1 MSNLISSK
9 AERDRIRS
17 EKQSKILSFLLEE
30 RFSTSAVLAL
40 LLDMTPNGVQRILL
54 KLEKNELIKAHTVDF
69 ELSAW
74 NLKIWGL
81 TPTGAL
87 LASDLDEDLKFFEVG
102 RTKPVTIAH
111 SLALQRI
118 KVISLRNGWEQWE
131 SSSRMLKKA
140 NESRSTWIQVP
151 DAVARSPKGR
161 KIAVELERTAKTPK
175 RYVDILANYAE
186 MMSMGAVDEVVYVCP
201 EALTPRFA
209 RLFHRIEKIIFKGK
223 VIPTPTGLLERFYFI
238 SYEEWERNARNF

>member
-1 MSNLISSK
+1 MSNLINSK
-9 AERDRIRS
+9 VERDRIRA

-102 RTKPVTIAH
+102 RIKPVTIAH
-111 SLALQRI
+111 SLALQRV
-118 KVISLRNGWEQWE
+118 KVIALRFGWEQWE

-140 NESRSTWIQVP
+140 NESRSTWVQVP

-161 KIAVELERTAKTPK
+161 KVAIELERTVKTPK
-175 RYVDILANYAE
+175 RYVEILANYAE
-186 MMSMGAVDEVVYVCP
+186 MISMGVIDEVVYVCP
-201 EALTPRFA
+201 EQLTIRLE
-209 RLFHRIEKIIFKGK
+209 RLFHRIEKIIFKGR
-223 VIPTPTGLLERFYFI
+223 VITVPENL
-238 SYEEWERNARNF
+238 

>member
-9 AERDRIRS
+9 AERDRIKA
-17 EKQSKILSFLLEE
+17 EKQSKVLSFLLEE
-30 RFSTSAVLAL
+30 RFSTAAVLAL
-40 LLDMTPNGVQRILL
+40 LLKMTPNGVHRTLL
-54 KLEKNELIKAHTVDF
+54 KMEKEGLIKPHTVDF

-87 LASDLDEDLKFFEVG
+87 LATDMNENLKFFEVG
-102 RTKPVTIAH
+102 RIKPITIAH
-111 SLALQRI
+111 SLALQRV
-118 KVISLRNGWEQWE
+118 KVLSLSYGWDHWE
-131 SSSRMLKKA
+131 SSSRMLKTA

-161 KIAVELERTAKTPK
+161 KVAIELERTVKTPK
-175 RYVDILANYAE
+175 RYVEILANYAE
-186 MMSMGAVDEVVYVCP
+186 MISVGVIDEVIYVCP
-201 EALTPRFA
+201 EQLTPRLE

-223 VIPTPTGLLERFYFI
+223 LIPTPAGLLERFYFI
-238 SYEEWERNARNF
+238 SCDEWHVRAKDF

>member
-1 MSNLISSK
+1 MSNLINSK
-9 AERDRIRS
+9 TERDRIRAQK
-17 EKQSKILSFLLEE
+17 EIEILSFLLEE
-30 RFSTSAVLAL
+30 GYSTAKVLAQFL
-40 LLDMTPNGVQRILL
+40 KMTPNGMQRTLR
-54 KLEKNELIKAHTVDF
+54 KMEAKELIKAHTVDF

-87 LASDLDEDLKFFEVG
+87 LATDLDEDLKFFEV
-102 RTKPVTIAH
+102 RRLKPITIAH
-111 SLALQRI
+111 SLALQRV
-118 KVISLRNGWEQWE
+118 KVVALGCGWEQWE

-140 NESRSTWIQVP
+140 NESRSTWVQVP

-161 KIAVELERTAKTPK
+161 KVAIELERTAKTPK
-175 RYVDILANYAE
+175 RYVEILANYAE
-186 MMSMGAVDEVVYVCP
+186 MISMGVIDEVVYVCP
-201 EALTPRFA
+201 EQLTTRLK

-238 SYEEWERNARNF
+238 SYEEWEKRAMDF

>member
-9 AERDRIRS
+9 VERDRIKA
-17 EKQSKILSFLLEE
+17 EKQSKILLFLLEE
-30 RFSTSAVLAL
+30 RFSTSIVLAL
-40 LLDMTPNGVQRILL
+40 LLDMTPNGVQRTLR
-54 KLEKNELIKAHTVDF
+54 KMDKAELIKAHIIDF

-102 RTKPVTIAH
+102 RIKPVTIAH

-118 KVISLRNGWEQWE
+118 KVISMKSGWVQWE

-175 RYVDILANYAE
+175 RYVEILANYAE
-186 MMSMGAVDEVVYVCP
+186 MMSMGTVDEVVYVCP
-201 EALTPRFA
+201 EALTPRLD

-238 SYEEWERNARNF
+238 SYEEWEMRAIDF

>member
-9 AERDRIRS
+9 AERDRIRAD
-17 EKQSKILSFLLEE
+17 KQRQILLFLLAEG
-30 RFSTSAVLAL
+30 FSIVAVLAL
-40 LLDMTPNGVQRILL
+40 LLNMTPNGVQRIVRRM
-54 KLEKNELIKAHTVDF
+54 EKSGLIKSHTVDF

-87 LASDLDEDLKFFEVG
+87 LATDMDEDLKFFEVG
-102 RTKPVTIAH
+102 RIKPITIAH

-118 KVISLRNGWEQWE
+118 KVTSLSCGWKQWE

-140 NESRSTWIQVP
+140 NESRSIWIQVP
-151 DAVARSPKGR
+151 DAVACSPKGR
-161 KIAVELERTAKTPK
+161 KVAIELERTVKTPK
-175 RYVDILANYAE
+175 RYVEILANYAE
-186 MMSMGAVDEVVYVCP
+186 MMSIGVIDEVIYVCP
-201 EALTPRFA
+201 TQLTARLE

-223 VIPTPTGLLERFYFI
+223 VIPIPEGLLKRFYFI
-238 SYEEWERNARNF
+238 SYEEWDVRATAF